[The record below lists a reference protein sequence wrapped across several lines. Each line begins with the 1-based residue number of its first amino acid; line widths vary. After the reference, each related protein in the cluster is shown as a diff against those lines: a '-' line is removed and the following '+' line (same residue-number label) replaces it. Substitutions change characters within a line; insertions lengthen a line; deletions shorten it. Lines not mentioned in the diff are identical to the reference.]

1 MNLSVFKNRNFI
13 LVALGRFVSEF
24 GTYLFSFALS
34 LYVLEKT
41 ESAALFATV
50 IAVSIIPRIILTPFA
65 GVIIDR
71 VSRKKM
77 VVSMDVISG
86 IVLLAIGGVYFAQ
99 GELSLVFIYVV
110 VIATNTINVFFSPA
124 MSSMMPDI
132 VEKERLA
139 DANSITELGGAA
151 IAITA
156 PIIAGLLYSGFG
168 LLIIIVVDG
177 ISFLLSAFSESFIKI
192 KKESLIPDE
201 EHEGF
206 FHSFA
211 EGFRYIIS
219 MPEFIII
226 AGVAIIANFALAP
239 IFSIA
244 LPIVILQDFGMSEA
258 AYGVVTSLMTIG
270 MFIGPIFAAGIIK
283 KYHYSKLVSFIL
295 TLSGVICL
303 LFGLAC
309 INGIFPNVYF
319 NTVLMLVLI
328 NILMIIIIWV
338 NLATATARQ
347 RIVPGHLQG
356 RVVSVVGT
364 VAMMA
369 TPAGQALMGYLL
381 DSNDTYIIVG
391 MFALLVILSGILA
404 KFGFARLEKSGKMD
418 VTPWGEQDKNTA
430 GAETEPV

>member
-1 MNLSVFKNRNFI
+1 MNLSVFRNRNFV
-13 LVALGRFVSEF
+13 LVALGRFVSEL

-34 LYVLEKT
+34 LYVLDKT
-41 ESAALFATV
+41 ESAALFASV
-50 IAVSIIPRIILTPFA
+50 IAISIIPRIVLTPFA

-77 VVSMDVISG
+77 VVNMDILSG
-86 IVLLAIGGVYFAQ
+86 IVLLAIGGVYITQ
-99 GELSLVFIYVV
+99 GELSLLFVYIV

-132 VEKERLA
+132 VEKEKLA
-139 DANSITELGGAA
+139 DANSMTELAGAV
-151 IAITA
+151 IAVTA
-156 PIIAGLLYSGFG
+156 PIVAAALYAGFG
-168 LLIIIVVDG
+168 LLIVIVVDG

-192 KKESLIPDE
+192 EKESLVPDE
-201 EHEGF
+201 EHESF
-206 FHSFA
+206 FESFK
-211 EGFRYIIS
+211 EGLRYIKG

-226 AGVAIIANFALAP
+226 AGVAVIANFALAP

-244 LPIVILQDFGMSEA
+244 LPIVILQDFGLSKEI
-258 AYGVVTSLMTIG
+258 YGIVTSLMTVG

-295 TLSGVICL
+295 TLSGIICL
-303 LFGLAC
+303 LFGIAC
-309 INGIFPNVYF
+309 INGLFPNVYF

-338 NLATATARQ
+338 NLATSTARQ

-356 RVVSVVGT
+356 RVVSVVG
-364 VAMMA
+364 VIAMAA

-381 DSNDTYIIVG
+381 DVNQSYIIVG
-391 MFALLVILSGILA
+391 IFALIVILSGIMA
-404 KFGFARLEKSGKMD
+404 KIGFARLEKNGKMD
-418 VTPWGEQDKNTA
+418 VTPWSEQDKGMA
-430 GAETEPV
+430 GAESEPA